1 MKKQF
6 TAYTKGN
13 TPIEVVLDTNDI
25 AGITELEV
33 APKSQTF
40 DANGDLVSQEDG
52 DRRFAI
58 ALTNGKTTPFAI
70 DETTYNKLNDLLQ
83 VEKL

>member
-6 TAYTKGN
+6 TAYTRNNKA
-13 TPIEVVLDTNDI
+13 IEVVMEPNDI
-25 AGITELEV
+25 AGFTELEV

-40 DANGDLVSQEDG
+40 DSDGNVISEEPG

-58 ALTNGKTTPFAI
+58 ALASGKTTPFAV
-70 DETTYNKLNDLLQ
+70 DETTYNKLNALLK

>member
-6 TAYTKGN
+6 TAYTRNGKE
-13 TPIEVVLDTNDI
+13 IEIVMDPNDI
-25 AGITELEV
+25 AGLTEIEV
-33 APKSQTF
+33 EPKSRTL
-40 DANGDLVSQEDG
+40 DNDGKIVSEEPG

-58 ALTNGKTTPFAI
+58 ALTNGKVTPFAV
-70 DETTYNKLNDLLQ
+70 DETTYNKLNALLQ

>member
-6 TAYTKGN
+6 TAYAKDN
-13 TPIEVVLDTNDI
+13 TPVEVVLDTNDI
-25 AGITELEV
+25 AGITEIKV

-40 DANGDLVSQEDG
+40 DTDGNVIGEEPG
-52 DRRFAI
+52 DRRFVI
-58 ALTNGKTTPFAI
+58 ALTNGKTTPFAV
-70 DETTYNKLNDLLQ
+70 DETTYNKLNALLQ